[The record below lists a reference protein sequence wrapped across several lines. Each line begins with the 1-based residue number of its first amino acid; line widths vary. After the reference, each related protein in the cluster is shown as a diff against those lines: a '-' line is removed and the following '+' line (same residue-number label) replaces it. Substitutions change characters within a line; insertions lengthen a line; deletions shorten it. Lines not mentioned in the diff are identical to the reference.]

1 MYVQILDFYR
11 MPKYHPF
18 GTGTTMAAYVGF
30 TKEKLRD
37 KTSSK
42 NASYPAGINDSEVC
56 IRLKIPDHQYMDI
69 F

>member
-1 MYVQILDFYR
+1 

-56 IRLKIPDHQYMDI
+56 IRLKIPDYQYMDI